1 MDLSDI
7 QNYDIKVLEK
17 MSQDCSR
24 MIVFDLVDQKTTI
37 PESKSRID
45 ECKIVLAE
53 YRKKMLKSHD
63 LADFKPLEKGSS

>member
-17 MSQDCSR
+17 MSQDCSKK
-24 MIVFDLVDQKTTI
+24 ILFDLLDQKTTI

-45 ECKIVLAE
+45 ECNIILAE
-53 YRKKMLKSHD
+53 YRKKILQNHD
-63 LADFKPLEKGSS
+63 LADFKPLEKSSS